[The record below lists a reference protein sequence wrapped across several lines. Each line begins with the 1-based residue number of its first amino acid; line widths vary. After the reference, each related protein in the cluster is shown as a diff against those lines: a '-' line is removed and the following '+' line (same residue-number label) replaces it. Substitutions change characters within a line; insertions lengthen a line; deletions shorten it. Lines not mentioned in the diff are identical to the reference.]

1 MKKILSTLALSSLV
15 LLTTGCSDFLEEENH
30 SNVMQDFMA
39 TPSGFSMALNSVYA
53 NVRSTYSAEEGIH
66 GLMNPGT
73 DELKNNIGGSNRC
86 ALTFSLKTSIPFVC
100 LSEGC
105 TSSTTL
111 PSQSVLSARI
121 KPPGRTIGNTKS

>member
-1 MKKILSTLALSSLV
+1 
-15 LLTTGCSDFLEEENH
+15 
-30 SNVMQDFMA
+30 MQDFMA

-86 ALTFSLKTSIPFVC
+86 ADLANYDLENIMQTMNIHESYGTMLIFTS
-100 LSEGC
+100 
-105 TSSTTL
+105 TL
-111 PSQSVLSARI
+111 
-121 KPPGRTIGNTKS
+121 

>member
-86 ALTFSLKTSIPFVC
+86 ADLANYDLEKYNANN
-100 LSEGC
+100 E
-105 TSSTTL
+105 
-111 PSQSVLSARI
+111 
-121 KPPGRTIGNTKS
+121 